1 MIKPGLLIPVWHNSG
16 DHRLSPSCDVYQRIG
31 FGMWRKLRTID
42 GDEAVS
48 KGFGS
53 TPLWATV
60 RLFYRSYGWAY
71 NATDGFRCGLLFRWS
86 SLWVGAHYSP
96 YNRRWCIN
104 LVPCVTLWITLKGG
118 RVPSK
123 EH

>member
-1 MIKPGLLIPVWHNSG
+1 MSKHFQILLADRCS
-16 DHRLSPSCDVYQRIG
+16 
-31 FGMWRKLRTID
+31 
-42 GDEAVS
+42 
-48 KGFGS
+48 
-53 TPLWATV
+53 V
-60 RLFYRSYGWAY
+60 RVEG
-71 NATDGFRCGLLFRWS
+71 DGFYINGKIVEVYKDHEVIASFPEHDGIFEWFPPKPDPLVADTVRCGLLFRWS